1 VKTPVWKDTA
11 EVSEV
16 FMMLHT
22 TMELPDD
29 GQEPFP
35 ENDFKKLHCHNMPL
49 LLKRSWKFM
58 KIHKHKISNK
68 VIL

>member
-1 VKTPVWKDTA
+1 
-11 EVSEV
+11 
-16 FMMLHT
+16 MLYT

-35 ENDFKKLHCHNMPL
+35 ENGFKKLHCHNMSL
-49 LLKRSWKFM
+49 LLKGSWKFM